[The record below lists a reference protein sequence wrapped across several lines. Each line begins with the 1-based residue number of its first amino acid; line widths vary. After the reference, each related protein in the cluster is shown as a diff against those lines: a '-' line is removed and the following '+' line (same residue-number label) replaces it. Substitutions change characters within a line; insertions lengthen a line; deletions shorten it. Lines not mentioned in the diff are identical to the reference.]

1 MAAMLGPSSSAD
13 VLKCLPCQ
21 WSKTRKAW
29 EVAGPVSGTHFGKRS
44 LLIFCRSGQ
53 NTASPNVGYR
63 EGSPPPAHWGSQG
76 WEQALPSLW
85 SHQSL
90 ASDWS
95 IADIGPRDFHAQSGL
110 LLAQSSPA
118 LGRALQQ
125 TMNQF

>member
-1 MAAMLGPSSSAD
+1 MLGPSSSAD

-29 EVAGPVSGTHFGKRS
+29 EVAGPVLGTHFGKRS
-44 LLIFCRSGQ
+44 PLILSRSGQ
-53 NTASPNVGYR
+53 NMASPNVGYR
-63 EGSPPPAHWGSQG
+63 EGGPPPAHWGSQG

-125 TMNQF
+125 TMNRF